1 MTIPHYDEVRE
12 ARATLRDN
20 EGAEQL
26 LLDLERAQTLLGL
39 QRKAPSDELPGEAE
53 IARLVQWPGLEAIR
67 SADAPEDA
75 PWTARVRARE
85 LALQGA
91 AQLLRPAAHAAHEA
105 SHRIRDL
112 REAQLNLIAEEPAY
126 AELHTRVQDLYAT
139 YGQARQNV
147 APLERRR
154 GALAPLTVLL
164 DTYGGQ
170 IRRALAS
177 EKNRD
182 ALVEA
187 FTNAAHQGL
196 AVLTNEIGLD
206 QSFDGL
212 DATSTLT
219 AMAELDRRVQE
230 LDEELAK
237 EAKALRQQ
245 MADADAALQEL
256 LG

>member
-91 AQLLRPAAHAAHEA
+91 AQLLSSAFPISMQIDSYIISQTQSTPHL
-105 SHRIRDL
+105 S
-112 REAQLNLIAEEPAY
+112 
-126 AELHTRVQDLYAT
+126 
-139 YGQARQNV
+139 
-147 APLERRR
+147 
-154 GALAPLTVLL
+154 VL
-164 DTYGGQ
+164 
-170 IRRALAS
+170 
-177 EKNRD
+177 
-182 ALVEA
+182 
-187 FTNAAHQGL
+187 
-196 AVLTNEIGLD
+196 
-206 QSFDGL
+206 
-212 DATSTLT
+212 
-219 AMAELDRRVQE
+219 
-230 LDEELAK
+230 
-237 EAKALRQQ
+237 
-245 MADADAALQEL
+245 MADPSLVSEL
-256 LG
+256 KSMHESDIQRV